1 MRARSQ
7 YSPPCA
13 WLSDSFVMLP
23 RKRGIEYTQRG
34 VQFNLFSNTKSIV
47 GYVGDTL
54 LMTAVSEQCARPAH
68 DKNNRPAKVCLLH
81 TRGSRKQAD
90 GTKVECL
97 DNASPDIAAMLRK
110 VYNLRKCREAN
121 ICYFVAQYDACERFC
136 CNVAF
141 SACMTMFRTFMV
153 LRNCLVTIG
162 MFYRTYVESCCLEG
176 LRSMHHKIGGGIL
189 DISPP
194 VMIG

>member
-7 YSPPCA
+7 YGPPCA
-13 WLSDSFVMLP
+13 WLSDSFLMLS
-23 RKRGIEYTQRG
+23 RKRDIEYTQRG
-34 VQFNLFSNTKSIV
+34 VQFNIFSNTKSIV

-90 GTKVECL
+90 GTKVRCL

-110 VYNLRKCREAN
+110 LYNLRKCREAN
-121 ICYFVAQYDACERFC
+121 ICYFVAQYFACDRFC
-136 CNVAF
+136 CIVAF
-141 SACMTMFRTFMV
+141 SACMTLFRIFMV
-153 LRNCLVTIG
+153 MRNCLVTIPR
-162 MFYRTYVESCCLEG
+162 YALPYLC
-176 LRSMHHKIGGGIL
+176 
-189 DISPP
+189 
-194 VMIG
+194 